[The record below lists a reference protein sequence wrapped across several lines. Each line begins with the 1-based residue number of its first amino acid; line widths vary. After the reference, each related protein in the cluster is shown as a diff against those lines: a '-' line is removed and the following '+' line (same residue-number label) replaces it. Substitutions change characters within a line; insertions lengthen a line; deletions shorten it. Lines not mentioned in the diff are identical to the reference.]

1 MNPLLAALVE
11 AGVLSQADAERIH
24 RNSDPAAARAHAE
37 QMLTDAF
44 ARGLTAQQRRI
55 LSVLD
60 EAQGNPTPRALER
73 LWAQEN
79 DLLWASVGD
88 DLRDVATEQ
97 AVRASIGAV
106 DANTWML
113 VNEEVVNWVD
123 QTYTSPDPVD
133 FGSIPN
139 LNQTSRS
146 QFADAFQRW
155 QLGDRT
161 AGNYAQGLP
170 QLLAEL
176 QPIFGRTRAERIGVT
191 ETTRVFSQSEIAAG
205 NVNPFIDA
213 WLYNTA
219 NDSYVSDLCRSG
231 EGAIMLKGESVFS
244 DGKGPPPRHVRCR
257 SSISQLSGPALAA
270 LREEGFVQP
279 GRGPLPVVGTAVDDG
294 AVVVTPEPIASVG
307 VPKFKTTDEAQTWA
321 RANHATYADYATF
334 SVDAANN
341 MNEAI
346 SKLPPGVDVDFAGNY
361 AYYQKATTRKLT
373 SQQKDSTYG
382 VSLKSDIPSIDL
394 GLRQK
399 FGIRLTQDN
408 AAKPVNVVAINTQ
421 KYKTPAEIERRKLI
435 VQAQYERQTGR
446 KYFFNTAG
454 RATAHHEIGHVVA
467 NNADMTGWSD
477 IASEWARSSEYDVLK
492 SDSEAFAEAWAAF
505 HTEGTG
511 RLPDNVVQFIGGI
524 IDAN

>member
-60 EAQGNPTPRALER
+60 EAQGNPAPRALER

-79 DLLWASVGD
+79 ELLWASVGD
-88 DLRDVATEQ
+88 DLREVATEQ

-123 QTYTSPDPVD
+123 QTYTSTADAD

-139 LNQTSRS
+139 LNQTSRT

-161 AGNYAQGLP
+161 PGNYAQGLP
-170 QLLAEL
+170 QLIAEL
-176 QPIFGRTRAERIGVT
+176 QPIFGRVRAEKIGIT
-191 ETTRVFSQSEIAAG
+191 ETTRVFSQSELAAG
-205 NVNPFIDA
+205 NANPFVEA

-219 NDSYVSDLCRSG
+219 NDSYVSELCRSG
-231 EGAIMLKGESVFS
+231 EGAVMLKGESVFS

-257 SSISQLSGPALAA
+257 SGITQLTGPALAA

-279 GRGPLPVVGTAVDDG
+279 GRGPLPVVGTAE
-294 AVVVTPEPIASVG
+294 AEP
-307 VPKFKTTDEAQTWA
+307 VPTW
-321 RANHATYADYATF
+321 
-334 SVDAANN
+334 
-341 MNEAI
+341 M
-346 SKLPPGVDVDFAGNY
+346 
-361 AYYQKATTRKLT
+361 
-373 SQQKDSTYG
+373 
-382 VSLKSDIPSIDL
+382 PSMD
-394 GLRQK
+394 
-399 FGIRLTQDN
+399 
-408 AAKPVNVVAINTQ
+408 
-421 KYKTPAEIERRKLI
+421 
-435 VQAQYERQTGR
+435 
-446 KYFFNTAG
+446 
-454 RATAHHEIGHVVA
+454 RATAERWASNSAYKDDVYHITPGVA
-467 NNADMTGWSD
+467 NERSIKANGFDLSKKKFGRMWGDGVYVGADQETADLYKTWAGRSARTLKIKIDVSNPFIYEPESSNFTQANIIQKALNITRKESLDLWGEARTGKVTRTLDQILSD
-477 IASEWARSSEYDVLK
+477 AGYDALHVKAIPSEVGEYAGGNQL
-492 SDSEAFAEAWAAF
+492 
-505 HTEGTG
+505 
-511 RLPDNVVQFIGGI
+511 VVFDPKKVVVIN
-524 IDAN
+524 D